1 MNFTDDT
8 PVNAKELAATLRV
21 SRSTVFNWKKQGYRF
36 EFGIRTTPGTEALDV
51 FSVDYIHGK
60 AEAFK
65 GFASNF
71 SKLLKL
77 VGHPIFFPRS
87 WTQD

>member
-36 EFGIRTTPGTEALDV
+36 EFGIRTTPGTEARRLYPRKSRGIQGFRPKFLQTFEAGRPPDLLPAQLDAGLI
-51 FSVDYIHGK
+51 S
-60 AEAFK
+60 
-65 GFASNF
+65 
-71 SKLLKL
+71 
-77 VGHPIFFPRS
+77 
-87 WTQD
+87 